1 MIDDIINMLDKGR
14 STKRPINQYVG
25 DDSLNAYLRVTKRY
39 IDGEHAN
46 TLEVANVA
54 VDEDVQGKGIFKKF
68 LEIIEHLAKK
78 YNRLVYIES
87 VLNDFLID
95 KLPTYGYKQLP
106 NSEPPT
112 FIKQP

>member
-1 MIDDIINMLDKGR
+1 MINDIVNMLEKGK

-39 IDGEHAN
+39 INGEQVN
-46 TLEVANVA
+46 TLEIANVT
-54 VDEDVQGKGIFKKF
+54 VDEDMQGRGVFKKF
-68 LEIIEHLAKK
+68 LEIIEHLGKK
-78 YNRLVYIES
+78 YDRLVYIES

-95 KLPTYGYKQLP
+95 KLPTYGYKPLP
-106 NSEPPT
+106 NVEPPT